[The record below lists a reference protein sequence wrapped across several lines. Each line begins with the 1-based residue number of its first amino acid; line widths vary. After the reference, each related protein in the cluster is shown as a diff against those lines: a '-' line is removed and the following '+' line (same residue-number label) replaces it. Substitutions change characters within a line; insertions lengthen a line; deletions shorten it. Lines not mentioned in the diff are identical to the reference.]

1 MAARKGKV
9 GQNVLLQGKKIWASR
24 GQHEETGPRK
34 ERGGLG
40 EVNGRK
46 VLKLLPNLTRDRL
59 QY

>member
-1 MAARKGKV
+1 MFCFRE
-9 GQNVLLQGKKIWASR
+9 KKSGPPG